1 MELFRKQAWVED
13 PFLLGVVLG
22 LLVIFSNL
30 VGLIWRSKMHGE
42 FFRIQKD
49 KWLSIFTTYSVQW
62 PRRILA
68 EDAVRSAYQQEVC
81 KSRHFLLVS

>member
-30 VGLIWRSKMHGE
+30 VGLIWRSKMGNFLE
-42 FFRIQKD
+42 SRKISGCLFSLLIQSNGLEGYSQKMQLEVPIN
-49 KWLSIFTTYSVQW
+49 KRFARAGIFY
-62 PRRILA
+62 
-68 EDAVRSAYQQEVC
+68 
-81 KSRHFLLVS
+81 